1 MPLVAL
7 LALLLAGCSMP
18 APTGSLSLASPT
30 LRFLALGDSYTVGEG
45 VPTRDTWPHVVAR
58 RLRADGVS
66 LVDPT
71 GIATT
76 GWTTDELDA
85 AITERERDLAPPY
98 DVVTLLIGVNDQYRG
113 RDAEDF
119 RAPFRALLAR
129 AAGFAGDDASR
140 VVVVSIPDWGVTPF
154 AEGQDRAQIAT
165 EIDAFNAVA
174 QDEARVA
181 GARWAD
187 VTPHSRA
194 HPALVADDGL
204 HPSGEAYAG
213 WAEVVAPEIQA
224 ALGR

>member
-1 MPLVAL
+1 MPLVLFAL
-7 LALLLAGCSMP
+7 LVAGCSMS
-18 APTGSLSLASPT
+18 APTGSLS
-30 LRFLALGDSYTVGEG
+30 FLALGDSYTVGEG

-66 LVDPT
+66 LADPT
-71 GIATT
+71 VIATT

-85 AITERERDLAPPY
+85 VITDRTPDLAPPY

-113 RDAEDF
+113 RPADGF

-129 AAGFAGDDASR
+129 AVGFAGGDASR

-154 AEGQDRAQIAT
+154 AEGRDRAQIAA

-174 QDEARVA
+174 RDEAGAA

-194 HPALVADDGL
+194 HPDLVADDGL

-213 WAEVVAPEIQA
+213 WADVIGPEIRA
-224 ALGR
+224 VLDR

>member
-7 LALLLAGCSMP
+7 ALLLLAGCSMP
-18 APTGSLSLASPT
+18 APTGS

-45 VPTRDTWPHVVAR
+45 VPARDTWPFVVAR
-58 RLRADGVS
+58 ALRADGVP
-66 LVDPT
+66 LADPT
-71 GIATT
+71 VIATT

-85 AITERERDLAPPY
+85 AITDREPDLAPPY
-98 DVVTLLIGVNDQYRG
+98 DVVTLLVGVNDQYRG
-113 RDAEDF
+113 RGVEAY

-129 AAGFAGDDASR
+129 AVGFAGGDASR

-154 AEGQDRAQIAT
+154 AEGRDRAQIAA

-174 QDEARVA
+174 RDEARAA

-194 HPALVADDGL
+194 HPDLVAGDGL

-213 WAEVVAPEIQA
+213 WAEVIGPEVRK
-224 ALGR
+224 ALVRP